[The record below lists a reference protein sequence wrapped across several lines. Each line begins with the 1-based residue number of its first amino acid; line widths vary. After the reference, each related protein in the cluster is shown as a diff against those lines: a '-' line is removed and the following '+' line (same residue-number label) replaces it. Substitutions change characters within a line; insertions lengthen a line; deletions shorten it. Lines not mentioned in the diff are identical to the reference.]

1 MKVVVLNILIPYE
14 FEVTI
19 IVERGF
25 KSIDLFK
32 FIDET
37 LKWKYCISHIKEIGE
52 EEKIKELS
60 KMLGGEDNI
69 EEGKQLALKLI
80 RTQTN

>member
-1 MKVVVLNILIPYE
+1 MQGVGLSGSNE
-14 FEVTI
+14 E
-19 IVERGF
+19 
-25 KSIDLFK
+25 KS
-32 FIDET
+32 
-37 LKWKYCISHIKEIGE
+37 E

>member
-37 LKWKYCISHIKEIGE
+37 LNGNIVLDVLKIWEYPLPEKE
-52 EEKIKELS
+52 K
-60 KMLGGEDNI
+60 
-69 EEGKQLALKLI
+69 LK
-80 RTQTN
+80 N

>member
-1 MKVVVLNILIPYE
+1 MQQIYEMKVVVLNILTPYE

-19 IVERGF
+19 IAERGF

-37 LKWKYCISHIKEIGE
+37 LKWKYCIREWK
-52 EEKIKELS
+52 LS
-60 KMLGGEDNI
+60 
-69 EEGKQLALKLI
+69 
-80 RTQTN
+80 

>member
-1 MKVVVLNILIPYE
+1 MAVL
-14 FEVTI
+14 
-19 IVERGF
+19 
-25 KSIDLFK
+25 S
-32 FIDET
+32 
-37 LKWKYCISHIKEIGE
+37 SHIKEIGE